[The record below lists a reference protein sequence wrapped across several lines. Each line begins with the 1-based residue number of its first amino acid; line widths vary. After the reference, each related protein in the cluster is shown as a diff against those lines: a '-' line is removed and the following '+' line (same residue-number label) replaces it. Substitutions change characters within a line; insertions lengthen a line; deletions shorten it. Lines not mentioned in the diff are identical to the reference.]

1 MLRIGS
7 PLIYMQQERNKN
19 GPTESEVPPGKVLN
33 REHCFVSWES
43 SNRILLQRNNVNPK
57 VAATFVHGYPEGVL
71 PMIIR
76 WITIILFITTTLVF
90 GQTMPPSNAA
100 DQAKEFLSMYNI
112 MYQKLVTVSSNA
124 QWNAGTDVTERHT
137 GERIG
142 ADQAL
147 AVFQ

>member
-1 MLRIGS
+1 
-7 PLIYMQQERNKN
+7 
-19 GPTESEVPPGKVLN
+19 
-33 REHCFVSWES
+33 
-43 SNRILLQRNNVNPK
+43 
-57 VAATFVHGYPEGVL
+57 
-71 PMIIR
+71 MIIR

-147 AVFQ
+147 ISRAATIYGGTKQVQKNILAKLAFGL